1 MELQVSEMADTR
13 SLFTRAAGHPTVQ
26 QFLRFAL
33 VGIPATI
40 THYGVMFGLLGLF
53 RLNGVALRANG
64 LELNEIVA
72 TSFGFLSGAAVSYVL
87 NRRITFVT
95 KQPVGIGFVKYVL
108 ALSVGLV
115 INGAIVG
122 VLHQN
127 VGLHVLLAQLIATG
141 VVLFWN
147 FGASRLLVFRD

>member
-1 MELQVSEMADTR
+1 MTDAR
-13 SLFTRAAGHPTVQ
+13 SLFTRTAGHPVVQ

-33 VGIPATI
+33 VGIPATF
-40 THYGVMFGLLGLF
+40 THYGVMFGLIALF
-53 RLNGVALRANG
+53 GMNGVDLRING

-95 KQPVGIGFVKYVL
+95 KQPMGVGFLKYVL

-115 INGAIVG
+115 LNGAIVG

-127 VGLHVLLAQLIATG
+127 IGLHVLLAQLIATG